1 MGRHLQSCIEWLEF
15 RSPLLKSMAPHG
27 VRLSVE
33 HDAVYAVYLQAG
45 NVQPERRYSSVIVF
59 GLACIE
65 RIPVRSGRWQF
76 WGHFLPHRVVDLQAV
91 FSLDVEVS
99 RDLRAFGDIQCLHT
113 RSLVEQNHIELA
125 FTALH
130 RGIEN
135 SVQRRIRISREE
147 VSDCLRRE
155 IIKRF
160 VVRHHGHGNAPTK
173 PFEELGSLETL
184 HVISVEDT
192 AGYIDGLQG
201 FDVEQSH
208 RPDQFKPCYNNVAT
222 DGRAYLGESDD
233 RV

>member
-135 SVQRRIRISREE
+135 SVQRRIRISPEE
-147 VSDCLRRE
+147 VSDCLLSISFAAWAFVQTKSLCNLGILMRPE
-155 IIKRF
+155 SMSVKRCSYFF
-160 VVRHHGHGNAPTK
+160 VWFSGCSI
-173 PFEELGSLETL
+173 F
-184 HVISVEDT
+184 
-192 AGYIDGLQG
+192 
-201 FDVEQSH
+201 SH
-208 RPDQFKPCYNNVAT
+208 LALRFSRPHST
-222 DGRAYLGESDD
+222 
-233 RV
+233 